1 MARARRGLARAPLA
15 ALVAVAGLVI
25 ALAQTILGESVGP
38 AGLLVLPIIAIAI
51 VRATTARSMAWPEAT
66 LVVIALSLAIAVLV
80 GFVAALAPRGLS
92 ATTTGALEFVL
103 LAAALAV
110 RLWRPPAP
118 VTPRPQ
124 GPPPG
129 ISAPRTGGISA
140 PRTGGISA
148 RAVGLTLAGILL
160 GGAGFGVAAYGAQTQ
175 AYAGY
180 VQFFAVPA
188 SSGSGDVVGVS
199 NGLADS
205 IQCRVSLV
213 RPQAGT
219 SELRVPDLPAGGTW
233 TNALPHANA
242 GETVLWKLTLSCT
255 AADGSS
261 ITRSLTIAPAA

>member
-140 PRTGGISA
+140 